1 MLVRPEEPAMDE
13 DSLTRNWNAY
23 FAAYA
28 TVDSDERQRLLER
41 SVSEDVVFT
50 NPGGEGKSRAALN
63 AHIEGFQKS
72 MPGAYFRTD
81 KIHVHHGELLA
92 VWTMYKP
99 DGSKVATGYNFVR
112 PDAQGL
118 FSYMAGFF

>member
-1 MLVRPEEPAMDE
+1 MD
-13 DSLTRNWNAY
+13 DDTLKRRWTAY

-28 TVDSDERQRLLER
+28 TVDKDERQRLLEE

-50 NPGGEGKSRAALN
+50 NPGGEGRSRSGLN

-72 MPGAYFRTD
+72 MPGVSFSTD

-99 DGSKVATGYNFVR
+99 DGTKAATGYNFVR
-112 PDAQGL
+112 PDRDGL
-118 FSYMAGFF
+118 FGYMAGFF